1 MALSAYRGPVHQISR
16 AGGPDHA
23 VLCPRPQVR
32 KSDWTLLRVS
42 LALEKKKKNNHLKIN
57 LGNTVS
63 IFHIS
68 LQTLN
73 NFQAFLLLLLLLSQV
88 YIYLFFSFQVLY

>member
-42 LALEKKKKNNHLKIN
+42 LALEKKKYHLKIN

-73 NFQAFLLLLLLLSQV
+73 NFQAYLLLLSQV